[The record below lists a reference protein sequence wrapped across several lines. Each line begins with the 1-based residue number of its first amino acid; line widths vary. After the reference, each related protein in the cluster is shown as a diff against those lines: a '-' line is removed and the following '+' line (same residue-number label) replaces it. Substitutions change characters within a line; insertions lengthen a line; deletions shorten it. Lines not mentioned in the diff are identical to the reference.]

1 LTFTIDGVHPHDVA
15 AIFDS
20 CGIAVRAGHH
30 CAQPLMDY
38 LGLNSTTRASFYF
51 YNTEEEVQRF
61 IDCLKGIRRQM
72 GYGE

>member
-1 LTFTIDGVHPHDVA
+1 
-15 AIFDS
+15 
-20 CGIAVRAGHH
+20 
-30 CAQPLMDY
+30 MDY